1 MSFNSGRIINEL
13 LSGRRL
19 VRTAAAWAPIIFC
32 QGLTG
37 KEKILAELHYEDA
50 LDEALEMEIPL
61 EEALKRDL
69 MLRDVWGAAQEM
81 LIKETRAEAKRHNK
95 SLKDFKYKRALY
107 NAALKKLKKT
117 QERRDSLLLYKN
129 SLFSNT
135 AERYAQE
142 QKIWWGIHKM
152 AFYTNGKPIWATYE
166 DFASADIDDTTA
178 IVNAYLGGFRLASSE
193 ARRIARH
200 PEWRIYFN
208 TCKNSRDLFDRP
220 LSDLDENQ
228 SYVLYWS
235 VVYDNA
241 INSYEPPSDD
251 TLEDD
256 DLFDVWL
263 EDVSSER
270 RKERAL
276 SKHGGKGKNG
286 ASKSE
291 TFVMTDAEGAQ
302 MLYEEIS

>member
-1 MSFNSGRIINEL
+1 
-13 LSGRRL
+13 
-19 VRTAAAWAPIIFC
+19 
-32 QGLTG
+32 LTG
-37 KEKILAELHYEDA
+37 EEKILAELEYEKA
-50 LDEALEMEIPL
+50 MDEAIGMEIPT
-61 EEALKRDL
+61 EADLKQSL
-69 MLRDVWGAAQEM
+69 MLSGVWASTQDRILKESGAEV
-81 LIKETRAEAKRHNK
+81 KRISK
-95 SLKDFKYKRALY
+95 SLKALKYKRARF
-107 NAALKKLKKT
+107 NAASRKLKKS
-117 QERRDSLLLYKN
+117 QERRDSLFLYKN

-152 AFYTNGKPIWATYE
+152 AFYTNGKPIWPTYE
-166 DFASADIDDTTA
+166 DFANSDIDDTTA
-178 IVNAYLGGFRLASSE
+178 IVNAYLGGFRLSSNV

-208 TCKNSRDLFDRP
+208 TCKNSRDLFSRP

-256 DLFDVWL
+256 DLFDSWL
-263 EDVSSER
+263 ESTAKER
-270 RKERAL
+270 KKERARN
-276 SKHGGKGKNG
+276 KHGGK
-286 ASKSE
+286 ASGPNTTSE
-291 TFVMTDAEGAQ
+291 TFIMTDEEGAKL
-302 MLYEEIS
+302 LYEEIS